1 MNDFDESEENTQK
14 EDDTKNGEDI
24 VQIRKE
30 NPIAEKE
37 KYNGNNN
44 IRSNYSRGT
53 NATGN
58 NKEKKS
64 QISQIYDLDNDEKN
78 ELSFE
83 RALRYDD
90 RSFCKYYYF
99 LLQNGHIIFSIFC
112 RDSDYNIFSVKLG
125 LLFMLFPINLA
136 TSIFFFDSKNI
147 KTIYIKKIQDI
158 SANYSYFLN
167 AFVSSILASILLIL
181 LKLLC
186 LSHNSIRS
194 LRKIKDVEKAKKKS
208 IWVLRCI
215 KLRITIYYFLS
226 FIFLIIFGY
235 YIGCFCVIFE
245 NTQIVLIKSMFISWL
260 LSLLYPFAIYFVAS
274 IFRRVAIRHKI
285 KCFYRINQIFQMI

>member
-112 RDSDYNIFSVKLG
+112 RDSAYNIFSVKLG

-136 TSIFFFDSKNI
+136 TSIFFF
-147 KTIYIKKIQDI
+147 
-158 SANYSYFLN
+158 
-167 AFVSSILASILLIL
+167 
-181 LKLLC
+181 
-186 LSHNSIRS
+186 
-194 LRKIKDVEKAKKKS
+194 
-208 IWVLRCI
+208 W
-215 KLRITIYYFLS
+215 
-226 FIFLIIFGY
+226 
-235 YIGCFCVIFE
+235 
-245 NTQIVLIKSMFISWL
+245 
-260 LSLLYPFAIYFVAS
+260 
-274 IFRRVAIRHKI
+274 
-285 KCFYRINQIFQMI
+285 